1 MKTQIKKTTT
11 ISDAKLSTML
21 KFVTDKHPESKNNF
35 MLLSLKIQENFNIYC
50 PCGRIEEYIAKISF
64 IEDFELEGRK
74 IEYGHRM

>member
-1 MKTQIKKTTT
+1 MQKQLKIIT

-21 KFVTDKHPESKNNF
+21 KFVTDKHPEIKNDF
-35 MLLSLKIQENFNIYC
+35 MSLSLKIQENFNTYC
-50 PCGRIEEYIAKISF
+50 SCGRIEEYIAKISF

>member
-1 MKTQIKKTTT
+1 MQKQLKITV
-11 ISDAKLSTML
+11 ISDAKLSIML
-21 KFVTDKHPESKNNF
+21 KFIKDKHPEIKNDF
-35 MLLSLKIQENFNIYC
+35 MLLSLKIQENFNTYC